1 MNVMIVL
8 ISCIWTSAVMLWF
21 NLKLNNIKDHLQVR
35 KFILGNISYAILIT
49 TFTIFCHDRSVNASV
64 VANVGFYIFSM
75 MIFSGRNIFCSLI
88 EVMYTFFI
96 QILANILFAIYY
108 IGILKKTLD
117 EFNNNII
124 DNLSFLI
131 LVLVLYIVLNN
142 NLGKLIFNLRDSVL
156 IKHKLS
162 MTVVTAYLLVISIWC
177 LIAVNILEY
186 EISNLF
192 WLISSL
198 ILVLIGA
205 FVGITIIEQRNKL
218 LELKK
223 SAFTD
228 ELTGTMIRKAGMNY
242 LRSMIETSHKK
253 GQNFNIVYLDIND
266 LKVVNDELGHLCGD
280 QMICHIISTIRKN
293 IRSYDHIIRMGGDE
307 FLIVFQEYSS
317 EELKGIMERI
327 LIIVEA
333 EKPPSLANYP
343 ISFSYGIAGHTQ
355 KSKISDPM
363 DLITSAD
370 QEMYRYKNKYKL
382 NESQT

>member
-1 MNVMIVL
+1 MIVI

-21 NLKLNNIKDHLQVR
+21 NLKLNNIKEHLQVR

-223 SAFTD
+223 SA
-228 ELTGTMIRKAGMNY
+228 L
-242 LRSMIETSHKK
+242 
-253 GQNFNIVYLDIND
+253 
-266 LKVVNDELGHLCGD
+266 
-280 QMICHIISTIRKN
+280 
-293 IRSYDHIIRMGGDE
+293 
-307 FLIVFQEYSS
+307 
-317 EELKGIMERI
+317 
-327 LIIVEA
+327 
-333 EKPPSLANYP
+333 
-343 ISFSYGIAGHTQ
+343 
-355 KSKISDPM
+355 
-363 DLITSAD
+363 
-370 QEMYRYKNKYKL
+370 
-382 NESQT
+382 QTN